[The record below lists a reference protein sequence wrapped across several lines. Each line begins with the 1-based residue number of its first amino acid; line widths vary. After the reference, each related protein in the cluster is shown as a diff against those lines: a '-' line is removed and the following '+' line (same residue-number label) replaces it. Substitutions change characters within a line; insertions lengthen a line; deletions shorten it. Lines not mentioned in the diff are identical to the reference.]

1 MNFSSY
7 LQEHIFNQQRLW
19 ADLLKAFGINPN
31 LQKVLLVVHHIK
43 LTIIQMTFLEDFI
56 KKEEQKMTWFDKLTM
71 NCPIIRPTNI
81 IACNYP
87 NIKARK
93 QIVIKPS
100 IVDRL
105 VAIPF
110 FLFGLFFWT
119 ILLKMTLEF
128 QFPFVVIFLG
138 LLFVTFLLYL
148 LIRSLFFNKK
158 YIYKITLDVYGI
170 KIDFDRIDWTDISEI
185 CIMNKQGGRSTN
197 SWLLIFLN
205 NNTIKELN
213 LLRFRISD
221 KKLSAY
227 IEFYRAK
234 KERKTSGFVQVGQT
248 E

>member
-1 MNFSSY
+1 
-7 LQEHIFNQQRLW
+7 
-19 ADLLKAFGINPN
+19 
-31 LQKVLLVVHHIK
+31 
-43 LTIIQMTFLEDFI
+43 MTLLEDFI

-71 NCPIIRPTNI
+71 NYPIIRPTNI
-81 IACNYP
+81 IAFNYP
-87 NIKARK
+87 NIKPHK

-100 IVDRL
+100 IIDRL
-105 VAIPF
+105 IAIPF
-110 FLFGLFFWT
+110 FLFGLFFWA

-128 QFPFVVIFLG
+128 RFPFVVIFLG

-148 LIRSLFFNKK
+148 LIRSLFINKK

-185 CIMNKQGGRSTN
+185 CIMTKQDGRSIN

-234 KERKTSGFVQVGQT
+234 KEEKTSSFVQVGET